1 MIRLSGTPFF
11 FDLCL
16 QTKSKLNISFEY
28 LAPLTVME
36 SYSTVIEVYRAVLV
50 HHTVGVMGFRPDL
63 VGYRTAL
70 VGYRDH
76 NDSYTV

>member
-1 MIRLSGTPFF
+1 
-11 FDLCL
+11 
-16 QTKSKLNISFEY
+16 
-28 LAPLTVME
+28 ME